1 MALPHLFQDFG
12 TLKVGVVAK
21 RSMTADEIEDL
32 KLQAFDSG
40 FQAGWDDAVKAQ
52 AEMRTHISA
61 ELATSLQTASFEY
74 HEVHATLNA
83 SAQRIIQTIIDT
95 ILPVVA
101 QASLGAQIRDAVV
114 SALHTITD
122 CQIEIVLSPMNEV
135 AVRQILS
142 AELQDP
148 FKLVSDP
155 KMPLN
160 QATLRLGAQ
169 EAEINLDKMVADIA
183 SAVNTF
189 FENQKSEGINGRSA

>member
-1 MALPHLFQDFG
+1 MALPHLFKDFG
-12 TLKVGVVAK
+12 TLKAGVVAN

-52 AEMRTHISA
+52 SETQAHISV
-61 ELATSLQTASFEY
+61 ELANSLQTASFEY
-74 HEVHATLNA
+74 HEVRATLNA
-83 SAQRIIQTIIDT
+83 SAQRIIEAIVQI

-101 QASLGAQIRDAVV
+101 QASLGTQIRDAVV
-114 SALHTITD
+114 SALRTATD
-122 CQIEIVLSPMNEV
+122 CQIEIVVSPMNEV
-135 AVRQILS
+135 AVSQILS

-148 FKLVSDP
+148 FELVSDP
-155 KMPLN
+155 NMPLN

-189 FENQKSEGINGRSA
+189 FETQKSEVINGRSA